1 MQKIL
6 FRRKNK
12 KNLFSIICATLGK
25 ENNLFKLCESLQSQ
39 NYKKFELIIC
49 DQNKENFNRV
59 TIKKFKKIKIKFL
72 KTKIGLSKSRNQGI
86 KVASGD
92 FFIFLDDDIL
102 LKKNY
107 LKKIN
112 LYLNKTNC
120 DILCYKVKNLNKK
133 NLLNYP
139 NFNKYLL
146 NQYEIFN
153 YISSVSFVIKNYKS
167 LNFDENIGLGSKSKY
182 QSGEET
188 DLILKIYKKYK
199 PRIFF
204 LSTLYIFHLEKNIKF
219 LSMIKKNYFYGCG
232 WRYVVNKRELNLKFK
247 FNYIFKIILN
257 IFFHIATL
265 NFKKA
270 CFSFATFLGRSNV
283 F

>member
-107 LKKIN
+107 LKK
-112 LYLNKTNC
+112 NK
-120 DILCYKVKNLNKK
+120 
-133 NLLNYP
+133 
-139 NFNKYLL
+139 F
-146 NQYEIFN
+146 
-153 YISSVSFVIKNYKS
+153 
-167 LNFDENIGLGSKSKY
+167 
-182 QSGEET
+182 
-188 DLILKIYKKYK
+188 ILKQ
-199 PRIFF
+199 
-204 LSTLYIFHLEKNIKF
+204 
-219 LSMIKKNYFYGCG
+219 
-232 WRYVVNKRELNLKFK
+232 NKL
-247 FNYIFKIILN
+247 
-257 IFFHIATL
+257 
-265 NFKKA
+265 
-270 CFSFATFLGRSNV
+270 
-283 F
+283 